1 MFATKK
7 NCRKI
12 THISDDFKQLK
23 IKYFPDLFSRFMIYF
38 HCKKK
43 YLNPLMVYAVCVIMK
58 I

>member
-38 HCKKK
+38 HC
-43 YLNPLMVYAVCVIMK
+43 
-58 I
+58 